1 MLQYFGNQIILC
13 DSCAASLLCLLNA
26 TRRCAK
32 RFSCFIQ
39 TDCSPKKFVI
49 SYVDSPTACMLVDCD
64 CFVVNDELLSFSIV
78 IPHICYHFACNVF
91 VKMCFVQFQLLL
103 MISYVVDKIKMFV
116 VGKSVIMLS
125 CSMLL
130 NKLCQC
136 IKRT

>member
-1 MLQYFGNQIILC
+1 
-13 DSCAASLLCLLNA
+13 
-26 TRRCAK
+26 
-32 RFSCFIQ
+32 
-39 TDCSPKKFVI
+39 
-49 SYVDSPTACMLVDCD
+49 MLVDCD